1 MPVATRRE
9 LLEAG
14 VHFGHQTRRWNPKMS
29 RFLYGERSGIYIIDL
44 EKTLS
49 GLQEAYD
56 FVRELGRREGVV
68 LFVGTK
74 KQAQDVV
81 ADQAGRVGMPYVNT
95 RWLGGM
101 LTNFQTISGRLAR
114 LRELREMERSGAFEY
129 LPKKEVIRLRNEKEK
144 LERNLGGIQDLERL
158 PDAIFVIDTKK
169 EHIAVTEARK
179 LGLPIIAIVDTNC
192 DPDEVD
198 YIIPGNDDA
207 IRAVSLVARVIADA
221 LEEGRGQSWE
231 EFAMRSAGSEAGGNG
246 GYVTQTFEP
255 GPPETPVGASSTQVF
270 EPEPAGSASAAGTP
284 VSTPAA
290 DEIVPAESPEPPVP
304 PEETAAEAAETAETA
319 ETEVAERSAA
329 PSAPS
334 AEEDA
339 GPPEPATTPGA
350 EDPSPGP

>member
-14 VHFGHQTRRWNPKMS
+14 VHFGHQTRRWNPKMR
-29 RFLYGERSGIYIIDL
+29 RFIFGERSGIYIIDL

-49 GLQEAYD
+49 GLQEAYE
-56 FVRELGRREGVV
+56 FIRELGRREGIV

-81 ADQAGRVGMPYVNT
+81 AEQAHRVGMPFVNT

-101 LTNFQTISGRLAR
+101 LTNFQTISRRLAR
-114 LRELREMERSGAFEY
+114 LRELREMERSGAFEF
-129 LPKKEVIRLRNEKEK
+129 LPKKEVLRLRHEKEK

-179 LGLPIIAIVDTNC
+179 LGLPVIAIVDTNC

-207 IRAVSLVARVIADA
+207 IRAVSLISRVVADA
-221 LEEGRGQSWE
+221 LEDGRSEGWE
-231 EFAMRSAGSEAGGNG
+231 EFGARTAGSPSASPPAEAQATAPVRDEASAEAAPAPGGPTEAAPDTG
-246 GYVTQTFEP
+246 PEIEP
-255 GPPETPVGASSTQVF
+255 ERVPAPPSAETEAEPTGASTAEPPAAPGDTEAPT
-270 EPEPAGSASAAGTP
+270 EPEPAT
-284 VSTPAA
+284 
-290 DEIVPAESPEPPVP
+290 
-304 PEETAAEAAETAETA
+304 
-319 ETEVAERSAA
+319 R
-329 PSAPS
+329 
-334 AEEDA
+334 DA
-339 GPPEPATTPGA
+339 
-350 EDPSPGP
+350 

>member
-29 RFLYGERSGIYIIDL
+29 RFLYGERSGIYILDL
-44 EKTLS
+44 EKTLT
-49 GLQEAYD
+49 GLQEAFD
-56 FVRELGRREGVV
+56 FVKELGRREGVV

-129 LPKKEVIRLRNEKEK
+129 LPKKEVIRLRTEKEK

-179 LGLPIIAIVDTNC
+179 LKLPIIAIVDTNC

-198 YIIPGNDDA
+198 FIIPGNDDA
-207 IRAVSLVARVIADA
+207 IRSVSLISRVLADA
-221 LEEGRGQSWE
+221 LEEGRGESWE
-231 EFAMRSAGSEAGGNG
+231 EFATRSTSRSDDDGATYTGP
-246 GYVTQTFEP
+246 QTFDP
-255 GPPETPVGASSTQVF
+255 DPPAQPAGQVF
-270 EPEPAGSASAAGTP
+270 EPDEPVPATAPAPPPPAVAPPATEPPAAEQAAAGETPAAPGTDAPAAEASAA
-284 VSTPAA
+284 
-290 DEIVPAESPEPPVP
+290 PAEP
-304 PEETAAEAAETAETA
+304 
-319 ETEVAERSAA
+319 
-329 PSAPS
+329 
-334 AEEDA
+334 
-339 GPPEPATTPGA
+339 TPGA
-350 EDPSPGP
+350 

>member
-29 RFLYGERSGIYIIDL
+29 RYLYGERSGIYIVDL

-81 ADQAGRVGMPYVNT
+81 AEQAVRVGMPFVNT

-101 LTNFQTISGRLAR
+101 LTNFQTIAGRLAR

-129 LPKKEVIRLRNEKEK
+129 LPKKEVTRLRTEKEK
-144 LERNLGGIQDLERL
+144 LERNLGGIQDMERL

-207 IRAVSLVARVIADA
+207 IRAVSLVTRVVADA
-221 LEEGRGQSWE
+221 LEEGRGQGWE
-231 EFAMRSAGSEAGGNG
+231 EFATRATGGSRRGGG
-246 GYVTQTFEP
+246 ADAPAPSQTFDPTEPAPSQTFEP
-255 GPPETPVGASSTQVF
+255 T
-270 EPEPAGSASAAGTP
+270 EPEPTGQTVRPTEPTP
-284 VSTPAA
+284 PTS
-290 DEIVPAESPEPPVP
+290 EGPAEG
-304 PEETAAEAAETAETA
+304 EEI
-319 ETEVAERSAA
+319 A
-329 PSAPS
+329 P
-334 AEEDA
+334 D
-339 GPPEPATTPGA
+339 PGA
-350 EDPSPGP
+350 